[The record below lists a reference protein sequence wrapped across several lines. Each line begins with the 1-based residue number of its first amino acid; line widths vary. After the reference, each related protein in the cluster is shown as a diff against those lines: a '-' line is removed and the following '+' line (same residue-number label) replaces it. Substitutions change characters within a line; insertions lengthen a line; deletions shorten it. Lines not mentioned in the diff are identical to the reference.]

1 MGTIREILVLQHT
14 HTDIGYTHPQPVVW
28 ELERRFI
35 DQAIE
40 LCEATA
46 DAPEPSRFRW
56 TCEVTASVLHWLDSA
71 PARQVERLRRLACA
85 GQISVAGMLCN
96 ITPLYDAAM
105 LAESLRPIAR
115 LREALDVPIRCAINH
130 DVNGLP
136 WPAGD
141 LLLDAGIKLL
151 LMGVNIVFGGFPM
164 HRPLA
169 FNWRT
174 PSGRSLATFNGEHY
188 DAFGRELRLREGTTE
203 AMAEGLKQ
211 YMRTRLPADYP
222 LDFIYLTATHPW
234 FVDNN
239 PPDPSL
245 TRLVRQWN
253 DEGRTPVIRLATPE
267 MVLER
272 LKQQPAGALPTIG
285 GDWTD
290 WWNFGCGSST
300 FETRIGQ
307 RVRSRLA
314 AVDLLRT
321 AVPDDADAGRRREQA
336 WWDLLMW
343 GEHTWGSYASIPHP
357 HRDGVAEQWNHKAHY
372 VYQARSLSGLLMRDA
387 MDALAGNGGVEAAC
401 TGVLLCNP
409 SPVPRQSVVRVPRAW
424 TEGAWRHFSS
434 QVHRIEPESEMW
446 NQANCVEVGP
456 VALPPHGWRV
466 VPNAKLRPA
475 RASAGVRQGRSCIES
490 PLHKLTFDRRTG
502 RITGLLDKK
511 RKWQVVD
518 GRGAWPFFGFVEE
531 TVDVRKHKPDGPNK
545 GREAMMCFDWSV
557 LHKNI
562 PGWKPNWPAVRR
574 GTGGRGGA
582 GRSLREIRTER
593 SARSVTLVLRW
604 DAPGVD
610 DLEQRITLFADRP
623 AIELSAS
630 WRFRDI
636 RTPQGIYFAFPLHL
650 PGWRA
655 HFDSGNIPVE
665 FDAEQLEGS
674 AHDFVTV
681 GNWVTM
687 HNRSRG
693 VTLACPDAPMVQI
706 GDFHF
711 GKGQR
716 RDVPR
721 PDHTLLLAWPAN
733 NYWMTNFRASQPG
746 PARVR
751 YELVTHGA
759 YDPVRSTQIG
769 LEAATDVEVH
779 PVVGDAAP
787 RVARLVEVEGRGVAA
802 LHVWPHESGA
812 VQALLAN
819 VTNKPTEAT
828 VTLPGGRRTEV
839 SLPGRRVQVV
849 RLT

>member
-1 MGTIREILVLQHT
+1 MATIREVLVLHHT

-35 DQAIE
+35 DRAIE
-40 LCEATA
+40 LCEQTA

-71 PARQVERLRRLACA
+71 PARQVERFGALAAA

-105 LAESLRPIAR
+105 LAESLRPISR
-115 LREALDVPIRCAINH
+115 LRKELGVPIRCAINH

-136 WPAGD
+136 WPAAD
-141 LLLDAGIKLL
+141 LLLDAGVELL
-151 LMGVNIVFGGFPM
+151 LMGVNIVFGGFPL

-169 FNWRT
+169 FNWLT
-174 PSGRSLATFNGEHY
+174 PSGRSLAAFNGEHY
-188 DAFGRELRLREGTTE
+188 DAFGRELRLREGTTA
-203 AMAEGLKQ
+203 AMAEGLEQ
-211 YMRTRLPADYP
+211 YLRTRLPADYP
-222 LDFIYLTATHPW
+222 LDFIHLTATHPW

-239 PPDPSL
+239 PPDPAL
-245 TRLVRQWN
+245 PRLVRQWN
-253 DEGRTPVIRLATPE
+253 DEGRTPAICLATPE

-272 LKQQPAGALPTIG
+272 LRQQPAGALPSIG

-307 RVRSRLA
+307 RVRARLA
-314 AVDLLRT
+314 AIDLLRT
-321 AVPDDADAGRRREQA
+321 AVPGDADAARRREQA
-336 WWDLLMW
+336 WWDLLLW

-357 HRDGVAEQWNHKAHY
+357 DRDGVAEQWNHKAHY
-372 VYQARSLSGLLMRDA
+372 AYEARSLSGMLLRDA
-387 MDALAGNGGVEAAC
+387 MDALAGNSGDESVSA
-401 TGVLLCNP
+401 GVLLYNP
-409 SPVPRQSVVRVPRAW
+409 APVGRKAVVRLPRSW
-424 TEGAWRHFSS
+424 IEGKWRHFSS
-434 QVHRIEPESEMW
+434 HVHRIEPESEMCSDQ
-446 NQANCVEVGP
+446 NSVMVGP
-456 VALPPHGWRV
+456 VTLPAQGYAVIPAAG
-466 VPNAKLRPA
+466 LRPA
-475 RASAGVRQGRSCIES
+475 RPSRGIRQGTSSIES
-490 PLHKLTFDRRTG
+490 PHHKLTFDRRTG

-518 GRGAWPFFGFVEE
+518 GRGAWPFFGFVQE
-531 TVDVRKHKPDGPNK
+531 TVDLRKQSPDTPNR
-545 GREAMMCFDWSV
+545 GREAMMGFDWSV

-562 PGWKPNWPAVRR
+562 PGWKPDWPAVRR
-574 GTGGRGGA
+574 GPR
-582 GRSLREIRTER
+582 RLLELRTEK
-593 SARSVTLVLRW
+593 APRSVTLVLRW

-655 HFDSGNIPVE
+655 HFDSGNVPVE

-687 HNRSRG
+687 HNRDRG

-711 GKGQR
+711 GKYQR

-721 PDHTLLLAWPAN
+721 PDHALLLAWPAN

-746 PARVR
+746 AARVR
-751 YELVTHGA
+751 YELVSHGA

-779 PVVGDAAP
+779 PVCGDATP
-787 RVARLVEVEGRGVAA
+787 REGRLLEVEGRGVVA
-802 LHVWPHESGA
+802 LHVRPDENVA

-819 VTNKPTEAT
+819 VTNKPVEAT
-828 VTLPGGRRTEV
+828 VALPAGRKTRV
-839 SLPGRRVQVV
+839 SLPGRRVQMVP
-849 RLT
+849 LA